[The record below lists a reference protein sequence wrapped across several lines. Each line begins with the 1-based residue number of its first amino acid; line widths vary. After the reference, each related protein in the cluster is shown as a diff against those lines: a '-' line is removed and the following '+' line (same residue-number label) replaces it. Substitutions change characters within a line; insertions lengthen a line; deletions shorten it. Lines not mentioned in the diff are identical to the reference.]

1 MAKAI
6 KTDSDDPFE
15 YEYNGKIITKPY
27 VEEIDRLLN
36 NGYPENDQSIQKLMN
51 KLNTIIF
58 PDNSNKISMELIYI
72 MRGSLKKDSS
82 DRTSMFIA
90 MRKKEIMTIAN
101 MIPYYIQYNQ
111 PLTDKMKLIIK
122 GFLPDGTF
130 DITKIDKDAYEA
142 LRFE

>member
-15 YEYNGKIITKPY
+15 YEYKGKIITKPY

-36 NGYPENDQSIQKLMN
+36 NGYTENDETIQKLVS
-51 KLNTIIF
+51 KLNNIIF
-58 PDNSNKISMELIYI
+58 PDKSNTISMDVIHN
-72 MRGSLKKDSS
+72 MRGSLHKDSV

-90 MRKKEIMTIAN
+90 MRKSEIMFFVKI
-101 MIPYYIQYNQ
+101 IPYYIIYNIA
-111 PLTDKMKLIIK
+111 LTDKMKLIIK
-122 GFLPDGTF
+122 GFLPDGSF

-142 LRFE
+142 LNF